1 MKSLMTKLMKSSTGV
16 AGSGLACPADPARI
30 LAYQQNQ
37 QGFTLIELMLALA
50 LTALLLGMLS
60 GGVYSVV
67 RDWDNNA
74 AGLDATLDETIA
86 ILQIERALQGAF
98 PHSYRDT
105 ESLGRFVY
113 FEGDENSIG
122 WVSAVSP
129 QRGTGLIAW
138 RLYSVRGEG
147 VYLQL
152 APALSD
158 YPGTRLSEAEPLLL
172 LQNYTAQFSYLN
184 EVTELSREWEFE
196 WNGADQ
202 MQLPLAVHVLLTP
215 IESDSRRKPLD
226 IVAGV
231 HANQHRSLRPT
242 NASAQPVFRQ
252 GPSP

>member
-1 MKSLMTKLMKSSTGV
+1 MTKRMKSSTAA
-16 AGSGLACPADPARI
+16 AGSGSSCPADHSRQ
-30 LAYQQNQ
+30 LRQ

-74 AGLDATLDETIA
+74 AGLDATLDDTIA
-86 ILQIERALQGAF
+86 ILQLERALQGAF
-98 PHSYRDT
+98 PHSYRDA

-113 FEGDENSIG
+113 FEGAADSIA
-122 WVSAVSP
+122 WVSTVTP

-138 RLYSVRGEG
+138 RLTSVQDEG

-172 LQNYTAQFSYLN
+172 LEHYTAQFNYLY
-184 EVTELSREWEFE
+184 EETELSRRWEYE
-196 WNGADQ
+196 WNGEDQ

-215 IESDSRRKPLD
+215 IESDGRRKPLD

-231 HANQHRSLRPT
+231 RANQHRSLQPI
-242 NASAQPVFRQ
+242 SAVSQPVFRQ

>member
-1 MKSLMTKLMKSSTGV
+1 MTKLMKPSTAA
-16 AGSGLACPADPARI
+16 AGSDSTCPVDRAIGLA
-30 LAYQQNQ
+30 QQNRQ

-74 AGLDATLDETIA
+74 ADLDATLDQTIA

-98 PHSYRDT
+98 PHGYRDI

-113 FEGDENSIG
+113 FEGAAESIG
-122 WVSAVSP
+122 WVSTVSP

-138 RLYSVRGEG
+138 RLYSVRDEG

-158 YPGTRLSEAEPLLL
+158 YPGERLNEAEPLLL
-172 LQNYTAQFSYLN
+172 LEHYTAQFSYLN
-184 EVTELSREWEFE
+184 EETELSRRWEYEWS
-196 WNGADQ
+196 GVDQ

-215 IESDSRRKPLD
+215 IQSDGRRQPLD
-226 IVAGV
+226 IVAAV
-231 HANQHRSLRPT
+231 PANQHRSLRPPE
-242 NASAQPVFRQ
+242 APLQPAFRQ

>member
-1 MKSLMTKLMKSSTGV
+1 MTKPMKLSTAS
-16 AGSGLACPADPARI
+16 AGSGSACPADRVAALSQCQDR
-30 LAYQQNQ
+30 Q
-37 QGFTLIELMLALA
+37 QGFTLIELMLALG

-98 PHSYRDT
+98 PHSYRDI

-113 FEGDENSIG
+113 FEGAAESIG
-122 WVSAVSP
+122 WVSTVSP
-129 QRGTGLIAW
+129 QRGTGVIAW
-138 RLYSVRGEG
+138 RLFSVRDEG

-152 APALSD
+152 APALTD
-158 YPGTRLSEAEPLLL
+158 YPGERLSDTEPLLL
-172 LQNYTAQFSYLN
+172 LEHYTAQFSYLY
-184 EVTELSREWEFE
+184 EESELSRRWEVE
-196 WNGADQ
+196 WNGMEQ

-215 IESDSRRKPLD
+215 IDNEGRRKPLD
-226 IVAGV
+226 IVAAV
-231 HANQHRSLRPT
+231 RANQHRSLQPSNLSSQPT
-242 NASAQPVFRQ
+242 FRQ

>member
-1 MKSLMTKLMKSSTGV
+1 MATV
-16 AGSGLACPADPARI
+16 GSGSPCPADEASGVS
-30 LAYQQNQ
+30 QQHFRQ
-37 QGFTLIELMLALA
+37 QGFTLIEVMLALA

-67 RDWDNNA
+67 RDWDNNS
-74 AGLDATLDETIA
+74 AGLDAALDETIA

-105 ESLGRFVY
+105 DTLGRLVY
-113 FEGDENSIG
+113 FEGAADSIG
-122 WVSAVSP
+122 WVSTVSP

-138 RLYSVRGEG
+138 QLFSVRDEG

-158 YPGTRLSEAEPLLL
+158 YPGTRLNEVAPLLL
-172 LQNYTAQFSYLN
+172 LEHYTAQFSYLY
-184 EVTELSREWEFE
+184 EETELSKRWEFE

-202 MQLPLAVHVLLTP
+202 MQLPLAIHVLLTP
-215 IESDSRRKPLD
+215 IESDGRRKPLD

-242 NASAQPVFRQ
+242 NAASQPVFRQ